1 MTNGMRVFD
10 THTHVG
16 VALHS
21 GRRYTADQLLADMDR
36 YGVDRSLVIPFPMVE
51 DYRAAHDEIGKAV
64 RSHPDRLIGAA
75 CLNPFV
81 SESSFRDEVRRC
93 AQEFGFGVLKFQPQY
108 QPLNPICSRG
118 EFYFETAL
126 ENKMA
131 LVCHTGTGI
140 PFALPSAFMIPARNY
155 PRLKFVLAH
164 CGGGGILLGDAIV
177 AAVFCPNIYLEL
189 STLMPHHV
197 LEVLTHVP
205 ASRLMV
211 GSDLP
216 ESLETEMG
224 KIMGL
229 KIPEDARRDILW
241 NTACSVFDEGR

>member
-1 MTNGMRVFD
+1 MKKGIHIFD

-16 VALHS
+16 VAQHS

-36 YGVDRSLVIPFPMVE
+36 FGVDRSLVIPFPMVE
-51 DYRAAHDEIGKAV
+51 DYRAAHDEIGRAV
-64 RSHPDRLIGAA
+64 RGHPDRLTGAA

-81 SESSFRDEVRRC
+81 PEPAFRGEVRRC

-108 QPLNPICSRG
+108 QPLNPISFRSD
-118 EFYFETAL
+118 FYFETAI

-140 PFALPSAFMIPARNY
+140 PFALPSAFMIPARNF
-155 PRLKFVLAH
+155 PQLKFVLAH

-189 STLMPHHV
+189 STLMPYHV
-197 LEVLTHVP
+197 LEVIAHVP
-205 ASRLMV
+205 ASRLMI

-216 ESLETEMG
+216 ESLETEIG
-224 KIMGL
+224 KILGL
-229 KIPEDARRDILW
+229 KIAEEARRDILW
-241 NTACSVFDEGR
+241 NTACGVFGQSR